1 LPVSLA
7 VFIQRISVAPS
18 VLIAFAV
25 SAVHVPAAVILWLL
39 PLPVVIQAGMTMAC
53 AISLIF
59 FMARDAALHAPGSI
73 IALEL
78 KESGSIACQTRNGDW
93 VDCELLGSTFVS
105 PQMTVV
111 NLRPRGRRRSRAVIL
126 VPDNVDHRDFR
137 RLRIW
142 LRWRGGEDSPSVPLA
157 GR

>member
-1 LPVSLA
+1 
-7 VFIQRISVAPS
+7 VFIQRVTISPS
-18 VLIAFAV
+18 VLIAFAI

-39 PLPVVIQAGMTMAC
+39 PIPVVVQPAMTMVC

-73 IALEL
+73 VAFEL
-78 KESGSIACQTRNGDW
+78 RESGAIACQTRNGDW
-93 VDCELLGSTFVS
+93 VECTLLGSTFVS

-111 NLRPRGRRRSRAVIL
+111 NLRPRGGHRSRAVIL
-126 VPDNVDHRDFR
+126 VPDNIDPRDFR

-142 LRWRGGEDSPSVPLA
+142 LRWKAAEDRSSIPFAEP
-157 GR
+157 